1 MKQARKKTSIYLHE
15 GKEIKMKKRIKKG
28 FTLVEL
34 LVVIAILAILASV
47 TVVGYSAF
55 TQKAK
60 DSVAQQE
67 LTQIHNYLYAED
79 INNDS
84 ITFTKDGLVVAD
96 GDTNYD
102 NDATFVTG
110 LITKEF
116 DLTDYQLTLEGTN
129 GTYTSMKLVTPEGGK
144 HTVSLK

>member
-1 MKQARKKTSIYLHE
+1 
-15 GKEIKMKKRIKKG
+15 MKKRIKKG

-79 INNDS
+79 INNDDFA
-84 ITFTKDGLVVAD
+84 FTSKGIEFAGDYAD
-96 GDTNYD
+96 D
-102 NDATFVTG
+102 
-110 LITKEF
+110 TKEEKAAY
-116 DLTDYQLTLEGTN
+116 LAGKLEAGVFAGELSVLVDDEGVVT
-129 GTYTSMKLVTPEGGK
+129 KLVYEFKLGSNKGGK
-144 HTVSLK
+144 AEVSVK

>member
-1 MKQARKKTSIYLHE
+1 
-15 GKEIKMKKRIKKG
+15 MKKRIKKG

-79 INNDS
+79 INNDDFA
-84 ITFTKDGLVVAD
+84 FTKNGIEFAD
-96 GDTNYD
+96 GKDETVLTAIITAEGSFKGTLSFTE
-102 NDATFVTG
+102 DANGNVTA
-110 LITKEF
+110 LK
-116 DLTDYQLTLEGTN
+116 Y
-129 GTYTSMKLVTPEGGK
+129 VTADGGEAE
-144 HTVSLK
+144 VSVK

>member
-1 MKQARKKTSIYLHE
+1 
-15 GKEIKMKKRIKKG
+15 MKKRIKKG

-79 INNDS
+79 INNEK

-96 GDTNYD
+96 DVASNDTE
-102 NDATFVTG
+102 FVKG

-116 DLTDYQLTLEGTN
+116 DLTDYQLTLEGSN
-129 GTYTSMKLVTPEGGK
+129 GTYTAMKLVTPEKGTA
-144 HTVSLK
+144 TVALK

>member
-1 MKQARKKTSIYLHE
+1 
-15 GKEIKMKKRIKKG
+15 MKKRIKKG

-79 INNDS
+79 INNDD
-84 ITFTKDGLVVAD
+84 ITFTADGLVIDKEVVTSGVDTYIETLISKDFALEDGASLTATASTNAAGDYVVTALAYETKDGGTHSVA
-96 GDTNYD
+96 
-102 NDATFVTG
+102 
-110 LITKEF
+110 
-116 DLTDYQLTLEGTN
+116 
-129 GTYTSMKLVTPEGGK
+129 
-144 HTVSLK
+144 LK

>member
-1 MKQARKKTSIYLHE
+1 
-15 GKEIKMKKRIKKG
+15 MKKRIKKG

-79 INNDS
+79 INNDN
-84 ITFTKDGLVVAD
+84 ITFTSNGLKIETLNDLDVNEDGNKENYATEAD
-96 GDTNYD
+96 YIKALLA
-102 NDATFVTG
+102 NDFALEEGAT
-110 LITKEF
+110 
-116 DLTDYQLTLEGTN
+116 LTASLEGDYVVSL
-129 GTYTSMKLVTPEGGK
+129 TYVTADKGK
-144 HTVSLK
+144 ATVSLK

>member
-1 MKQARKKTSIYLHE
+1 
-15 GKEIKMKKRIKKG
+15 MKKRIKKG

-79 INNDS
+79 INNDN
-84 ITFTKDGLVVAD
+84 ITFTSNGLKIETLNDLDVNEDGNKENYATEAD
-96 GDTNYD
+96 YIKALLA
-102 NDATFVTG
+102 NDFALEEGAT
-110 LITKEF
+110 
-116 DLTDYQLTLEGTN
+116 LTASLEGDYVVSL
-129 GTYTSMKLVTPEGGK
+129 TYVTADEGK
-144 HTVSLK
+144 ATVSLK

>member
-1 MKQARKKTSIYLHE
+1 
-15 GKEIKMKKRIKKG
+15 MKKRIKKG

-79 INNDS
+79 INNDN
-84 ITFTKDGLVVAD
+84 ITFTSNGLKIETLNDLDVNEDGNKENYATEAD
-96 GDTNYD
+96 YIKALLANYFALEEG
-102 NDATFVTG
+102 AT
-110 LITKEF
+110 
-116 DLTDYQLTLEGTN
+116 LTASLEG
-129 GTYTSMKLVTPEGGK
+129 GYV
-144 HTVSLK
+144 VSLTYVTADEGKATVALK

>member
-1 MKQARKKTSIYLHE
+1 
-15 GKEIKMKKRIKKG
+15 MKKRIKKG

-34 LVVIAILAILASV
+34 LVVIAILGILATVS
-47 TVVGYSAF
+47 VVGYSSF

-67 LTQIHNYLYAED
+67 LTQIHNYLFAED
-79 INNDS
+79 INNEE

-96 GDTNYD
+96 DD
-102 NDATFVTG
+102 DASNDADFVKELVAT
-110 LITKEF
+110 EF
-116 DLTDYQLTLEGTN
+116 DLTDYQLTLEGSN
-129 GTYTSMKLVTPEGGK
+129 GTYTAMKLVTPEGGT

>member
-1 MKQARKKTSIYLHE
+1 
-15 GKEIKMKKRIKKG
+15 MKKRIKKG

-79 INNDS
+79 INNEK

-96 GDTNYD
+96 DAD
-102 NDATFVTG
+102 ASNDVDFVKG
-110 LITKEF
+110 LVAAEF
-116 DLTDYQLTLEGTN
+116 DLTNYEFTLEGTN
-129 GTYTSMKLVTPEGGK
+129 GTYTAMKLVTPEKGTA
-144 HTVSLK
+144 TVALK